1 MAENP
6 MPEKIEL
13 DEVMLAMD
21 VVDTLRHEQLLV
33 ERELASDERDQ
44 ALIEKVKRM
53 YAAQGL
59 EVSDEVIAA
68 GVAALKE
75 NRFAYQPPPRGS
87 AWLAN
92 LYVMRNRLFKWAAI
106 LAAVLVGLFFFYQM
120 AFVAPEVRQ
129 RQQAAKNFNT
139 LISQQQDQ
147 LSVAKQR
154 LANLKQSLSKAE
166 KSAAASEVAAK
177 RLLAEAGQQLTGA
190 ETTLQALEK
199 LPLQPNVTADNLVR
213 EGGIIKRRT
222 EQRNELLQSAV
233 AKLNSAETAINNL
246 SEVAGLRE
254 KLASQRQSLLAES
267 REEAA
272 RTQTDKLYNDAL
284 AALNR
289 GDLAGARQES
299 EALQQLY
306 DHLVQEYEL
315 RIVSRP
321 GVPSGIRR
329 TLPNRP
335 GVQNYYIVVEAV
347 TPQGKRLTVPITS
360 EENGKTYNVQQ
371 WGLRVDESLYDK
383 IRRDKLD
390 DGIIQNNLFGIKERG
405 YLSPRYLMPTMGG
418 AIPVVKE

>member
-1 MAENP
+1 MVENP
-6 MPEKIEL
+6 KPEKIEL

-92 LYVMRNRLFKWAAI
+92 LYVRRNRLLKWAAI
-106 LAAVLVGLFFFYQM
+106 LAAALVGLFFFYRI

-139 LISQQQDQ
+139 LINQQQDQ

-154 LANLKQSLSKAE
+154 LTNLKQSLSKAE
-166 KSAAASEVAAK
+166 KSSAASEVAAK

-213 EGGIIKRRT
+213 EGEVIKRRA
-222 EQRNELLQSAV
+222 EQRNELLQSALT
-233 AKLNSAETAINNL
+233 KLNSAEAAINNL
-246 SEVAGLRE
+246 SDLAGWRE
-254 KLASQRQSLLAES
+254 KLASQRQSLMAES

-272 RTQTDKLYNDAL
+272 RTQTEKLYTDAL

-289 GDLAGARQES
+289 GDLAEARQES
-299 EALQQLY
+299 EDAPA
-306 DHLVQEYEL
+306 V
-315 RIVSRP
+315 IRP
-321 GVPSGIRR
+321 PGTGV
-329 TLPNRP
+329 
-335 GVQNYYIVVEAV
+335 
-347 TPQGKRLTVPITS
+347 
-360 EENGKTYNVQQ
+360 
-371 WGLRVDESLYDK
+371 
-383 IRRDKLD
+383 
-390 DGIIQNNLFGIKERG
+390 
-405 YLSPRYLMPTMGG
+405 
-418 AIPVVKE
+418 

>member
-1 MAENP
+1 MAENSK
-6 MPEKIEL
+6 PEKIEL

-44 ALIEKVKRM
+44 ALIDKVKRM

-92 LYVMRNRLFKWAAI
+92 LYVRRNHLAKWAAI
-106 LAAVLVGLFFFYQM
+106 LAAALMGLFFFYRL

-139 LISQQQDQ
+139 VINQQQDQ
-147 LSVAKQR
+147 VVVAKQR
-154 LANLKQSLSKAE
+154 LINLRQSLGKAE
-166 KSAAASEVAAK
+166 KSAAAGEVAAK
-177 RLLAEAGQQLTGA
+177 RLLAEGGQQLAGA
-190 ETTLQALEK
+190 ETGLQALEK
-199 LPLQPNVTADNLVR
+199 LPLLPNLTADNLARNDEV
-213 EGGIIKRRT
+213 IKRRV
-222 EQRNELLQSAV
+222 EQRRELLQKAV
-233 AKLNSAETAINNL
+233 AQLDSAEAAINNL
-246 SEVAGLRE
+246 GELGGLRE

-267 REEAA
+267 REEAGH
-272 RTQTDKLYNDAL
+272 TQTEKLYNDAL

-289 GDLAGARQES
+289 GDLTGARQGS

-306 DHLVQEYEL
+306 DHLVQEYEI

-321 GVPSGIRR
+321 GMLTGIRR
-329 TLPNRP
+329 VLPDNP
-335 GVQNYYIVVEAV
+335 EVKNYYIVVEAV

-371 WGLRVDESLYDK
+371 WGMRVDESLYEQV
-383 IRRDKLD
+383 RRDKLD
-390 DGIIQNNLFGIKERG
+390 DGIIQNNRFGIKERG
-405 YLSPRYLMPTMGG
+405 YLTPRYLMPTTGR
-418 AIPVVKE
+418 AIPM